1 MTRPVALRCLR
12 CGTLHPVQA
21 NRPGCAT
28 CTGRLASN
36 LRVVYDE
43 ADVRRWDF
51 ARARAHPRAQG
62 AGMWRHAEML
72 PVPLEQAIS
81 LGEGA
86 TRLHAAG
93 RLGAALGLPRL
104 FIKDESGNPTHSYK
118 DRVSSVAVSHAR
130 MVGAPVVATASS
142 GNAGA
147 SLAAYAARAGIP
159 CVVAS
164 MKGASGPMVT
174 QIRKFGAQLV
184 LMDDKTLRWPLLA
197 EGAARH
203 GWYVTSPYSAPVAG
217 STAIGIEGYK
227 TIAYEIVDDL
237 GCAPDW
243 VVMPVCY
250 GDALAGVAQGFQD
263 LLAAGEIARLPRLVA
278 AEAHG
283 SLARALRDRAD
294 TVEAVEPDHVTLA
307 ASVGANQ
314 STYQALHALRATD
327 GRAVRIGNDGL
338 VALQEQVATQEGLLF
353 ELASVMPFA
362 AARQLGRE
370 GVIAPGDSVVCVAT
384 ASGLKDT
391 DKSTDAWPEL
401 PGTRVDAAHVGDLA
415 ARIHH
420 ALQGRAPS
428 AGRLH

>member
-12 CGTLHPVQA
+12 CGTLHPVEA
-21 NRPGCAT
+21 RRPGCVS

-43 ADVRRWDF
+43 ADVARWNF
-51 ARARAHPRAQG
+51 APARDPR
-62 AGMWRHAEML
+62 AGMWRYAEML
-72 PVPLEQAIS
+72 PVAREHAVS
-81 LGEGA
+81 MGEGA
-86 TRLHAAG
+86 TPLRAAA
-93 RLGAALGLPRL
+93 RLGAALGLQQL
-104 FIKDESGNPTHSYK
+104 FVKDESGNPTQSYK
-118 DRVSSVAVSHAR
+118 DRVSSVAVSHAL

-174 QIRKFGAQLV
+174 QIRKLGAQLV
-184 LMDDKTLRWPLLA
+184 LMDDKALRWPLLA

-237 GCAPDW
+237 GRAPDW

-250 GDALAGVAQGFQD
+250 GDALAGVAQGFED
-263 LLAAGEIARLPRLVA
+263 LRVAGAIARLPRLVA

-283 SLARALRDRAD
+283 SLARALRDHAD
-294 TVEAVEPDHVTLA
+294 AVDAVEPTYVTLA
-307 ASVGANQ
+307 ASVGASQ
-314 STYQALHALRATD
+314 STYQALQALRATD
-327 GRAVRIGNDGL
+327 GLAVTIGNDGL
-338 VALQEQVATQEGLLF
+338 VALQEQVATSEGLLY

-362 AARQLGRE
+362 AARQLAAK

-384 ASGLKDT
+384 ACGLKDT
-391 DKSTDAWPEL
+391 DKSTHDWPEL
-401 PGTRVDAAHVGDLA
+401 PGTRIDAAQVRELA

-420 ALQGRAPS
+420 ALHGQA
-428 AGRLH
+428 ACAARLH